1 MSIRPAVGA
10 RGSRA
15 DLIALLDRRGVALAL
30 AAATVVLPIA
40 FVVVTKA
47 PLDQPFAKDLQLY
60 TDAAARWLAG
70 GGFYDP
76 RQLAGPY
83 DVAHGDILYPPVG
96 LWLFVPAAVLPQPV
110 AFALW
115 WGIPAAITVMAV
127 VRVAPRP
134 AVWPLITLCLAWPTT
149 PLKIWTGNPVIWCM
163 AAMAVAIVWR
173 GGAPFAL
180 LKPSLFPFAFF
191 GIRQRSWWIDTPSLT
206 DTVLNSM
213 GVPPAARM
221 PSLTNWASR
230 RWLKLHGIVSIH
242 VVATPTSGLARS
254 SSVKPIA
261 LSMARAPA
269 RSGPSVSAV
278 E

>member
-1 MSIRPAVGA
+1 MSIRPVVGV
-10 RGSRA
+10 RGSR

-47 PLDQPFAKDLQLY
+47 PLDQPFAKDFQLY

-134 AVWPLITLCLAWPTT
+134 AVWPLIALCLAWPTT

-173 GGAPFAL
+173 
-180 LKPSLFPFAFF
+180 
-191 GIRQRSWWIDTPSLT
+191 
-206 DTVLNSM
+206 
-213 GVPPAARM
+213 
-221 PSLTNWASR
+221 
-230 RWLKLHGIVSIH
+230 
-242 VVATPTSGLARS
+242 
-254 SSVKPIA
+254 
-261 LSMARAPA
+261 
-269 RSGPSVSAV
+269 
-278 E
+278 